1 MTKTEDLMTSI
12 FIEAQ
17 NEYNNKNYKEALNKI
32 SLILTKNYKSL
43 SLRAKIYFNLSEYY
57 KSLKDCEQ
65 CITLSPKDVNNLELY
80 QLQALNYI
88 NMFDLDSAKF
98 IFKECQTL
106 SKDNPKNAEILSLI
120 HEEENKYNNN
130 TKKYPQYSIYIKFMK
145 NFYKLG
151 LYLNKV
157 EIGFN
162 SDCNRFCKATDDIY
176 DKDILIRVPLDA
188 LMTLD
193 LARNTHMGKF
203 FTPQLEKKLNSPHH
217 SLLST
222 FMLNELDKGI
232 NSKWKYYFDFLPVSY
247 NNFPTFYGE
256 KELSL
261 LKGTQFLE
269 LIKKKKRE
277 MKEDYD
283 LLTNIIPGYS
293 KYDFNLFKKMR
304 EVISSRV
311 FGVTI
316 KGKKNDIIAPYADM
330 LNHKRPRQTHWNFDD
345 ASNSFVIKGVSNVKK
360 GQEVF
365 DSYGIKCNSRFLLNY
380 GFTVE
385 NNEDNEFKI
394 ILSMNESSPL
404 FKEKITFLGG
414 KNYTKKF
421 SLVIN
426 NAESKITPFFSFLR
440 FIFYNKSN
448 FKDVNTSKPISVE
461 NEIILFNKIKELM
474 KNYLSKYPTTLDYDI
489 DYLNKNRKK
498 LDFNEYN
505 CYIIRIGE
513 KKILNY
519 YLNMANDILQL
530 LNMNKSDVKKL
541 FKNMGDKIDNQNSN
555 NINSINENNNKLI
568 NNLSKYKNYLSN
580 ILPLL
585 IIN

>member
-80 QLQALNYI
+80 QLQVLNYI

-98 IFKECQTL
+98 IFKECQAL

-530 LNMNKSDVKKL
+530 LNMNKNDVKKL
-541 FKNMGDKIDNQNSN
+541 FKNMVDKIDNQISN
-555 NINSINENNNKLI
+555 NINSINENNTKLI

>member
-1 MTKTEDLMTSI
+1 MNKTEDLITSI
-12 FIEAQ
+12 FSEAQ

-32 SLILTKNYKSL
+32 SLLLTKNYKSL

-80 QLQALNYI
+80 QLQVLNYI

-98 IFKECQTL
+98 IFKECQAL
-106 SKDNPKNAEILSLI
+106 SKDNQKNNEILSLI
-120 HEEENKYNNN
+120 ISEENKYNNN
-130 TKKYPQYSIYIKFMK
+130 TKKYPQYSIYIKFMQT
-145 NFYKLG
+145 FYKLG

-162 SDCNRFCKATDDIY
+162 SDCNRFCKATADIY

-193 LARNTHMGKF
+193 LARGTHMGKF

-222 FMLNELDKGI
+222 FMLTELDKGV

-283 LLTNIIPGYS
+283 LLTNIIPGYT

-345 ASNSFVIKGVSNVKK
+345 ESNSFIIRGVSNVKK

-394 ILSMNESSPL
+394 ILILNESSPL
-404 FKEKITFLGG
+404 FKEKMIFLGG

-426 NAESKITPFFSFLR
+426 NAESKITPFF
-440 FIFYNKSN
+440 
-448 FKDVNTSKPISVE
+448 VNTSKPISVE

-474 KNYLSKYPTTLDYDI
+474 KNYLSKYPTTLEYDI

-498 LDFNEYN
+498 MDFNEYN